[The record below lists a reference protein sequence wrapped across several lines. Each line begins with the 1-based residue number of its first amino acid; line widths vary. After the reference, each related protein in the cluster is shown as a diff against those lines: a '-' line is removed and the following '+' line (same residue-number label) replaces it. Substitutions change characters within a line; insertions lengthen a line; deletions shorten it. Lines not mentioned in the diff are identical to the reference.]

1 MPKKLLFLW
10 SALVCILSAQG
21 QEPVQNAQTIQLP
34 TGYLDQ
40 VSAQTDRMARQ
51 LTFQTE
57 KYLKGMEQSELRLRK
72 KAGKLDS
79 VSATN
84 VLGDVHQRYSQWQQ
98 RLNGVTGVENQTAA
112 YIPALDSLKNT
123 LRFLQSHA
131 DLLTNTQG
139 FSPEKLQATLDK
151 VQGLQN
157 RLNIAERVKDQLQ
170 QRRQYLT
177 GQLEKLGLGLQLTE
191 VNKQAYY
198 YKQQLNDYKEALN
211 DPVRLQKKVVQLLG
225 QVPAYRQ
232 FLQRHSYLAT
242 LFGTPEDY
250 HVSDSGMKQLQTR
263 AIVQK
268 MIQDKIGAGG
278 PAGEQQVMQQ
288 VQQSENALGELRNKL
303 LALGTKEI
311 PADPGFKPNS
321 QKTKSLWKR
330 LEYGANL
337 QFAPATGILPSM
349 ADLGLSLGYKLNDK
363 ASLGVG
369 AAFKM
374 GLGDGL
380 NHIHFSGEG
389 AGLRS
394 YIDWRLKKNFYLSG
408 GYERNYLN
416 QFQSL
421 TQLRNAIGWQQSGL
435 IGISRKYKLSTK
447 VNGKLQLLYD
457 FLNSTHV
464 PNSAPI
470 LFRTGWTF

>member
-1 MPKKLLFLW
+1 MPHKLLFLCVM
-10 SALVCILSAQG
+10 LLPILWAQG
-21 QEPVQNAQTIQLP
+21 QDSVQGAIHLP
-34 TGYLDQ
+34 SGYLDQ
-40 VSAQTDRMARQ
+40 VSAQISRMDRQ
-51 LTFQTE
+51 LTRQTE
-57 KYLKGMEQSELRLRK
+57 KYLQGVEQAELRLDRK
-72 KAGKLDS
+72 MEKQDS
-79 VSATN
+79 VSAAN
-84 VLGDVHQRYSQWQQ
+84 VLGDVRQRYSEWQQ
-98 RLNGVTGVENQTAA
+98 RLSGVTAVENQTAA

-131 DLLTNTQG
+131 DLLASIQG

-157 RLNIAERVKDQLQ
+157 RLNIAESLKDQLQ
-170 QRRQYLT
+170 QRKQYLT
-177 GQLEKLGLGLQLTE
+177 GQLGKLGLGSQLTE

-198 YKQQLNDYKEALN
+198 YKQQLNDYKEALK
-211 DPVRLQKKVVQLLG
+211 DPARLQKKVIQTLG

-232 FLQRHSYLAT
+232 FLQRHSYLAS

-263 AIVQK
+263 AGVQK
-268 MIQDKIGAGG
+268 MIQDKVGAGG

-303 LALGTKEI
+303 LALGTRDM
-311 PADPGFKPNS
+311 PDDPGFKPNS

-337 QFAPATGILPSM
+337 QFAPATGILPTM

-363 ASLGVG
+363 ATMGVG

-389 AGLRS
+389 ASLRS
-394 YIDWRLKKNFYLSG
+394 YIDWQLKKNFYLSG

-416 QFQSL
+416 RFQSL
-421 TQLRNAIGWQQSGL
+421 LQLRNAIGWQQSGL
-435 IGISRKYKLSTK
+435 IGLSRKYRLSSK
-447 VNGKLQLLYD
+447 VNGKLQIIYD
-457 FLNSTHV
+457 FLSKAHV